1 MPCSSPAS
9 KVCDLFQIRFFW
21 NIENESQIQGMR
33 IPANLSHDDVVACA
47 GCKSVRIPSYR
58 ISTALNKAQDAGGSW
73 RGSFSTVA
81 TVLHNTIGEKSLQLL
96 WETRRHP
103 LPIPFDTRPL
113 MLLVGI
119 TPEQGSSEKHPAVVL
134 FSHYCMHYWYRPH
147 LKHVF
152 KRATIFAISISY
164 MYIICTKTTQT
175 IPQIPQTHCGANRT
189 PNTSHQAQ
197 AQTTRTHCKC
207 CGNDR
212 AHQDHNIELSLK

>member
-1 MPCSSPAS
+1 
-9 KVCDLFQIRFFW
+9 
-21 NIENESQIQGMR
+21 MR

-134 FSHYCMHYWYRPH
+134 FSHTDVGHYRMHYWYRPH

-152 KRATIFAISISY
+152 KRATIFAISICY

-175 IPQIPQTHCGANRT
+175 IPQIPQNPQTHCGANRT

-207 CGNDR
+207 CGNDQ
-212 AHQDHNIELSLK
+212 AHQDHNIELFFKYMRK

>member
-1 MPCSSPAS
+1 
-9 KVCDLFQIRFFW
+9 
-21 NIENESQIQGMR
+21 MR

-152 KRATIFAISISY
+152 KRATIFAISIY
-164 MYIICTKTTQT
+164 VICILYVPRPHNPFHRYHKHTVVQT
-175 IPQIPQTHCGANRT
+175 EHQTLHSPSSNHSNALQMLWKRPGSPRPQDWMVLY
-189 PNTSHQAQ
+189 
-197 AQTTRTHCKC
+197 K
-207 CGNDR
+207 
-212 AHQDHNIELSLK
+212 

>member
-1 MPCSSPAS
+1 MNHISKGWEYRPIYLMMMWWRVLVV
-9 KVCDLFQIRFFW
+9 KVC
-21 NIENESQIQGMR
+21 GY
-33 IPANLSHDDVVACA
+33 PAIGS
-47 GCKSVRIPSYR
+47 
-58 ISTALNKAQDAGGSW
+58 ALLWIKLRTPGGSW

-81 TVLHNTIGEKSLQLL
+81 TVLHNTVGEKSLQLL

-152 KRATIFAISISY
+152 KRATIFAISICY
-164 MYIICTKTTQT
+164 MHIICTKTTQT

-212 AHQDHNIELSLK
+212 AHQDHNIELFFKYMRK

>member
-1 MPCSSPAS
+1 MNHKSKGWEYRPIYLMMMWWRVLVV
-9 KVCDLFQIRFFW
+9 KVC
-21 NIENESQIQGMR
+21 GY
-33 IPANLSHDDVVACA
+33 PAIGS
-47 GCKSVRIPSYR
+47 
-58 ISTALNKAQDAGGSW
+58 ALLWIKLRTPGGSW

-152 KRATIFAISISY
+152 KRATIFAISIY
-164 MYIICTKTTQT
+164 YICILYVPRPHNPFHRYHKHTVVQT
-175 IPQIPQTHCGANRT
+175 EHQTLHSPSSNHSNALQMLWKRPSSPRPQYWIV
-189 PNTSHQAQ
+189 
-197 AQTTRTHCKC
+197 
-207 CGNDR
+207 
-212 AHQDHNIELSLK
+212 L

>member
-1 MPCSSPAS
+1 MKMNHKS
-9 KVCDLFQIRFFW
+9 V
-21 NIENESQIQGMR
+21 GMR

-152 KRATIFAISISY
+152 KRATIFAISICH
-164 MYIICTKTTQT
+164 MYIICTKTTQS
-175 IPQIPQTHCGANRT
+175 IPQITQTHCGANRT

-212 AHQDHNIELSLK
+212 AHQDHNIELFFK